1 MHHNHETIDDVDA
14 KCVDTS
20 NNLRRYLF
28 SGQAMPWT
36 VRRDVATVANLLV
49 DLSTELKEGQQSNDE
64 TTELL
69 DTATALV

>member
-1 MHHNHETIDDVDA
+1 MHHNHETIDDVAA

-28 SGQAMPWT
+28 SGQEMPWT

-49 DLSTELKEGQQSNDE
+49 DLSTELKEGQQGNDE

>member
-1 MHHNHETIDDVDA
+1 MHHNHETIDDVAA

-28 SGQAMPWT
+28 SGQEMPWT
-36 VRRDVATVANLLV
+36 VRRDVAAVANLLV
-49 DLSTELKEGQQSNDE
+49 DLSTELNEGQQGNDE

>member
-1 MHHNHETIDDVDA
+1 MHHNHETIDDVAA

-20 NNLRRYLF
+20 NNLWRYLF
-28 SGQAMPWT
+28 SGQEMPWT
-36 VRRDVATVANLLV
+36 VWHDVATIANLLV
-49 DLSTELKEGQQSNDE
+49 DLSTELNEGQQGNDE